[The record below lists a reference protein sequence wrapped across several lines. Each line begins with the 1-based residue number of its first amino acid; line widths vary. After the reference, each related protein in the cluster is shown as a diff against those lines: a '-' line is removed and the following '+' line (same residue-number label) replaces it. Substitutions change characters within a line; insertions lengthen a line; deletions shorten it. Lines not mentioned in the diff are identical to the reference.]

1 MIFLID
7 DDEIQNIINRK
18 IIELVDSKIVV
29 TTFLDAQSAL
39 NMLSEGN
46 QKPNII
52 FLDINMPRMNG
63 WDFLKIYEEMEMDI
77 PVMILTSSINNHDK
91 EKSQSYPSVGG
102 FLSKPLS
109 TEHLKDI
116 LSDIFN
122 QNS

>member
-18 IIELVDSKIVV
+18 IIGLVDQEVEVI
-29 TTFLDAQSAL
+29 TFLDAQSAL
-39 NMLSEGN
+39 DELRKKESIP
-46 QKPNII
+46 KVI

-63 WDFLKIYEEMEMDI
+63 WDFLEIYEREGVGL

-91 EKSQSYPSVGG
+91 EKSKNFPSVRG

-109 TEHLKDI
+109 ADGLKDI
-116 LSDIFN
+116 LYEL
-122 QNS
+122 Q